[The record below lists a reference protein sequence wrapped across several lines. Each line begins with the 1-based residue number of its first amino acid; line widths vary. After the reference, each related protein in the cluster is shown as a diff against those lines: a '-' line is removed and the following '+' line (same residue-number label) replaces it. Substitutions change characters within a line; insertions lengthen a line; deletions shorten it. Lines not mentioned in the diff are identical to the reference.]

1 MRNIFL
7 VAFREFWQR
16 VRTRGF
22 LLTTLGLPLILLIAI
37 GGSSLLGGGGEAG
50 AAPAL
55 MTEAELPAAIGYV
68 DHAGVIVRVPP
79 QFPQDLLVP
88 FPDEASADA
97 ALLAT
102 KEAGAPTAATIDA
115 YYVIPADYRE
125 TGEVHRVSRELPS
138 GQPATGVFDQVL
150 LANLFPDTS
159 AAELARLRAPFQ
171 SGELQVVELDAP
183 STTGGPG
190 NTIMP
195 FLVAMVI
202 MIPLFMS
209 GSYLL
214 YSLTEEKS
222 SRVMEILLVS
232 LRPRDLLAG
241 KLLGLGALTLV
252 QYVVWIALGAV
263 ALLVTGQ
270 DLSAVTAAVN
280 LSATELL
287 LVLLYGLG
295 GYWLYAGLMAGIGA
309 LSPDLESSRTWTFV
323 ISLPMLIP
331 IYLWMAITNAPQGT
345 LAVALSLI
353 PFSSPLA
360 MLMRM
365 ASATVPTWQLAA
377 SLGLLLA
384 TAAAI
389 VWLMA
394 RLFRVQTLLSGESFS
409 ASRFWTALREA

>member
-1 MRNIFL
+1 
-7 VAFREFWQR
+7 
-16 VRTRGF
+16 
-22 LLTTLGLPLILLIAI
+22 
-37 GGSSLLGGGGEAG
+37 
-50 AAPAL
+50 
-55 MTEAELPAAIGYV
+55 V
-68 DHAGVIVRVPP
+68 DHADLIVRVPP
-79 QFPQDLLVP
+79 QLPEDLFVP
-88 FPDEASADA
+88 FADEGSAEA
-97 ALLAT
+97 ALLGEGVA
-102 KEAGAPTAATIDA
+102 EAAIDA
-115 YYVIPADYRE
+115 YYVIPVNYRE
-125 TGEVHRVSRELPS
+125 TGEVRRVSRELPS
-138 GQPATGVFDQVL
+138 GQPATGVFDQLL
-150 LANLFPDTS
+150 LANLFPDAS

-171 SGELQVVELDAP
+171 SGQLQVIEQGAP
-183 STTGGPG
+183 AEAGGPG
-190 NTIMP
+190 NTIAP

-202 MIPLFMS
+202 MIPLFTS

-252 QYVVWIALGAV
+252 QYAAWVALGAIV
-263 ALLVTGQ
+263 LLVTGR
-270 DLSAVTAAVN
+270 DLSTITTAVN
-280 LSATELL
+280 LSAGELL
-287 LVLLYGLG
+287 LVFLYGLG

-331 IYLWMAITNAPQGT
+331 IYLWMAITNAPQGV
-345 LAVALSLI
+345 LAVSLSLI

-360 MLMRM
+360 MLMRL
-365 ASATVPTWQLAA
+365 ASATVPAWQLAT

-409 ASRFWTALREA
+409 LGRFWAALREA